1 MSPQTETKTSAG
13 FKAGDV
19 IGSENILYHF
29 FCILRHIF

>member
-19 IGSENILYHF
+19 IGSENIICNF
-29 FCILRHIF
+29 TK